1 MGAPVSRLRP
11 LPAGVTFLE
20 VGRVVRNTNLRT
32 SMLSRVGKYEIV
44 GEIGHGGMATVYEAR
59 DTRLDRLVALKVMHP
74 HLQGAKEARA
84 RFAREAVT
92 IARLR
97 HPNILE
103 IYDYSGEE
111 SDTSYI
117 AAELLTG
124 PTLKQ
129 LVEQHAD
136 IPAEVASCMTIL
148 LARALGA
155 AHTEGVIHRDVKP
168 ENVLLHE
175 NRAIKLT
182 DFGIAQLI
190 DMQGMTTTGQVL
202 GSPGH
207 MAPEQIEG
215 RECDIR
221 SDLFSL
227 GTVLYLLS
235 TGELPFQGKNP
246 HQVLKNIVDGHYRD
260 PLQVKP
266 QMGGRLRAIIMKCLE
281 TDPNARYS
289 TAKELENDLES
300 FVRGSGIED
309 PGEFIADYLRGTG
322 AFTAQFRE
330 RIIAAEAA
338 LGERAMKAGD
348 MPRAMDAFNRVLSYD
363 ERNERVLNA
372 VKKLGRR
379 SQLRRIAVWGGIAT
393 LLVGGVG
400 LVVSALAAKPEAS
413 EQQAVTKPTLPIEEK
428 EKPAPSVP
436 VNAVSE
442 PDSPRQNNHRPSE
455 SKRPA
460 RSVTPPLVK
469 PDEPPVDP
477 KQPRHVILRPEPANV
492 SIGVDGQ
499 TPRDFGPSFRE
510 LDLLPG
516 THVFRIKGA
525 HDCCVDEEFRVDI
538 APGNAP
544 FFLSHRL
551 RFRPAGL
558 YVVSNT
564 PANVVVGNGL
574 ASGRTRSVIQVQQ
587 PDDMYAN
594 HVVRITGEGHDPLA
608 GGPSRDHRSDVEADC
623 AERKPD
629 SNTLT
634 ARRELTRISVVVVY
648 NPRMVL
654 RCGVRVRRLL
664 SASLLSLGLSVVLGL
679 PSSAAPCWV
688 SRAHAN
694 DFEDFEN
701 ARSAYEAQD
710 YAKAATLFDALAGGD
725 VPQLTNRSLVLESKK
740 YLGASYL
747 FLGKISQAE
756 QEFTRLLRMDPGYL
770 LDPLAFPE
778 EVQRLF
784 ARVKLQLD
792 TDRRASEEERKREEQ
807 RIVREQT
814 EHSDKERARWAELS
828 NLAQVETVHEVRSRW
843 LALVPFGAGQFQNG
857 QTSLGAVLAVSEGSL
872 LALSIV
878 TYVLHDHLRG
888 QMPTPNEIADARLA
902 EQGFRYTNQ
911 ISFALFAILAVTG
924 VIDAQIRFLPTHDY
938 ERKRPLPPELSNG
951 PEVSFDLTGTGA
963 SFRLRY

>member
-1 MGAPVSRLRP
+1 
-11 LPAGVTFLE
+11 
-20 VGRVVRNTNLRT
+20 
-32 SMLSRVGKYEIV
+32 MLSRVGKYEIV

-59 DTRLDRLVALKVMHP
+59 DTRLNRLVALKVMHP

-103 IYDYSGEE
+103 IYDYSGED

-129 LVEQHAD
+129 LVEQHSD
-136 IPAEVASCMTIL
+136 IPAEVAASITIL

-227 GTVLYLLS
+227 GTVLYLLA

-246 HQVLKNIVDGHYRD
+246 HQVLKNIVEGHYRD

-281 TDPNARYS
+281 IDPAQRYAN
-289 TAKELENDLES
+289 AKELEDDLES
-300 FVRGSGIED
+300 FVKQSSIED
-309 PGEFIADYLRGTG
+309 PSAFIADYLRGTG

-348 MPRAMDAFNRVLSYD
+348 LPRAMDAFNRVLSYD
-363 ERNERVLNA
+363 ETNERVLNA
-372 VKKLGRR
+372 VRHLGRR
-379 SQLRRIAVWGGIAT
+379 SQLRRIAAWGGIMTVVIGA
-393 LLVGGVG
+393 VG
-400 LVVSALAAKPEAS
+400 LVVSALASKPEAS
-413 EQQAVTKPTLPIEEK
+413 EEHAETKPTLPVVEEK
-428 EKPAPSVP
+428 EKPAQSVP

-442 PDSPRQNNHRPSE
+442 PEQPRQNRRPPDPR
-455 SKRPA
+455 RPPRTVVPA
-460 RSVTPPLVK
+460 PQAK
-469 PDEPPVDP
+469 PEEPPGDP

-492 SIGVDGQ
+492 SISIDGQ
-499 TPRDFGPSFRE
+499 APRDFGPSFRE

-516 THVFRIKGA
+516 QHVFKFKGA

-538 APGNAP
+538 LPGTSP
-544 FFLSHRL
+544 FVVTHRL

-564 PANVVVGNGL
+564 PANVVVGNGK
-574 ASGRTRSVIQVQQ
+574 ASGRTRSVIQVPQ

-594 HVVRITGEGHDPLA
+594 HVVHITGEGHEPVHTEVRLRA
-608 GGPSRDHRSDVEADC
+608 G
-623 AERKPD
+623 
-629 SNTLT
+629 
-634 ARRELTRISVVVVY
+634 
-648 NPRMVL
+648 
-654 RCGVRVRRLL
+654 
-664 SASLLSLGLSVVLGL
+664 
-679 PSSAAPCWV
+679 
-688 SRAHAN
+688 
-694 DFEDFEN
+694 
-701 ARSAYEAQD
+701 
-710 YAKAATLFDALAGGD
+710 
-725 VPQLTNRSLVLESKK
+725 
-740 YLGASYL
+740 
-747 FLGKISQAE
+747 
-756 QEFTRLLRMDPGYL
+756 
-770 LDPLAFPE
+770 
-778 EVQRLF
+778 
-784 ARVKLQLD
+784 
-792 TDRRASEEERKREEQ
+792 
-807 RIVREQT
+807 
-814 EHSDKERARWAELS
+814 
-828 NLAQVETVHEVRSRW
+828 QVETIEVT
-843 LALVPFGAGQFQNG
+843 LQP
-857 QTSLGAVLAVSEGSL
+857 
-872 LALSIV
+872 
-878 TYVLHDHLRG
+878 
-888 QMPTPNEIADARLA
+888 IAPKDSPA
-902 EQGFRYTNQ
+902 
-911 ISFALFAILAVTG
+911 
-924 VIDAQIRFLPTHDY
+924 
-938 ERKRPLPPELSNG
+938 PP
-951 PEVSFDLTGTGA
+951 P
-963 SFRLRY
+963 